1 MLENYEEGFNKD
13 AFLQK
18 VMEGGKLT
26 KSQAIAACR
35 KAIPK
40 EPYYQ
45 KKILKG
51 LKEKYPE
58 AFVVKIAQGAYSQ
71 GGLPDI
77 LVILDGHYFG
87 FEVKRPLIGEAS
99 KLQEMTMARI
109 RAAGGT
115 AEVVSWTEE
124 AIQAI
129 ERWREEANGHSR
141 Q

>member
-1 MLENYEEGFNKD
+1 MLENYEEGFEKD
-13 AFLQK
+13 AFLQR
-18 VMEGGKLT
+18 VMKEKQLT
-26 KSQAIAACR
+26 KSKAVETCR

-40 EPYYQ
+40 EAYYQ
-45 KKILKG
+45 RKILKG

-87 FEVKRPLIGEAS
+87 FEVKRPLIGEVS
-99 KLQEMTMARI
+99 RLQEVVIARI
-109 RAAGGT
+109 RTAGGT
-115 AEVVSWTEE
+115 AEVISWPEE

-129 ERWREEANGHSR
+129 ERWRGKSDGHSK

>member
-1 MLENYEEGFNKD
+1 MLENYEDGFEKD

-18 VMEGGKLT
+18 VMKDGQLT
-26 KSQAIAACR
+26 KSKAVEACR

-40 EPYYQ
+40 EAYYQ
-45 KKILKG
+45 RKLLKG

-58 AFVVKIAQGAYSQ
+58 AFIVKIAQGAYSQ

-87 FEVKRPLIGEAS
+87 FEVKRPLIGKVS
-99 KLQEMTMARI
+99 KLQEVVIAQI
-109 RAAGGT
+109 RTAGGT

-124 AIQAI
+124 AIQVI
-129 ERWREEANGHSR
+129 ERWRGESNGCSK
-141 Q
+141 

>member
-1 MLENYEEGFNKD
+1 MLENYEESFDKD
-13 AFLQK
+13 VFLQK
-18 VMEGGKLT
+18 VMEEGQLT
-26 KSQAIAACR
+26 KVQAIAACR

-40 EPYYQ
+40 ESYYQ
-45 KKILKG
+45 RKLLKG

-58 AFVVKIAQGAYSQ
+58 AFMVKIAQGAYSQ

-87 FEVKRPLIGEAS
+87 FEIKRPLIGEVS

-115 AEVVSWTEE
+115 TGVVSWTEE
-124 AIQAI
+124 AIWAI
-129 ERWREEANGHSR
+129 ERWREDANGHSR

>member
-1 MLENYEEGFNKD
+1 MLEKYEESFDKD

-18 VMEGGKLT
+18 VMKDGQLT
-26 KSQAIAACR
+26 KSKAVEICR

-45 KKILKG
+45 RKLLKG

-87 FEVKRPLIGEAS
+87 FEVKRPLIGEVS

-124 AIQAI
+124 AIWVI
-129 ERWREEANGHSR
+129 ERWRGESNGRSK

>member
-1 MLENYEEGFNKD
+1 MLEKYEESFDKD

-18 VMEGGKLT
+18 VMKDGQLT
-26 KSQAIAACR
+26 KNKAVEICR
-35 KAIPK
+35 KVIPK
-40 EPYYQ
+40 EAYYQ
-45 KKILKG
+45 RKLLKG

-58 AFVVKIAQGAYSQ
+58 AFIVKIAQGAYSQ

-87 FEVKRPLIGEAS
+87 FEVKRPLIGEVS

-124 AIQAI
+124 AIWVI
-129 ERWREEANGHSR
+129 ERWRGESNGRSK